1 MNDAAESVRL
11 LINAWKLMVGRLP
24 DGRIHHADGVAS
36 CLGHVP
42 LPFFNFSMNDRP
54 LSDAADVRRFFEGV
68 DRATASCA
76 HPTMIALC
84 EDWAPA
90 DWGQVASD
98 HGLATMMQMTG
109 METDHVLPPRRPP
122 PALEIRRVSD
132 DAAARDLA
140 TINAHAYG
148 MPPELFECVCNMHL
162 WHDDSLAFVGY
173 AGGRAVTSAAAL
185 PVDGTVYIALVA
197 TMPDAHG
204 KGYAEAVMR
213 QAITAGQ
220 QSMGVARATLHA
232 TDMGRPVYQAMGFA
246 PSARFAVLV
255 KADAH

>member
-1 MNDAAESVRL
+1 M
-11 LINAWKLMVGRLP
+11 
-24 DGRIHHADGVAS
+24 
-36 CLGHVP
+36 
-42 LPFFNFSMNDRP
+42 
-54 LSDAADVRRFFEGV
+54 
-68 DRATASCA
+68 
-76 HPTMIALC
+76 
-84 EDWAPA
+84 
-90 DWGQVASD
+90 
-98 HGLATMMQMTG
+98 
-109 METDHVLPPRRPP
+109 
-122 PALEIRRVSD
+122 
-132 DAAARDLA
+132 
-140 TINAHAYG
+140 INAHAYG

-173 AGGRAVTSAAAL
+173 ADGRAVTSAAAL

-255 KADAH
+255 KADAR